1 MPLEEI
7 IQYSLRG
14 VGKSYL
20 FIGPGSSVTAKN
32 HLYTMGIAWAESGP
46 HGNDFNEDRNI
57 AGPSTPAMGL
67 PRRRTKARKP
77 FISAD
82 YKPVTYDGIFR
93 VVIITS
99 GSVASVKLPLIVG
112 ELSKVCM
119 HHLRAAQRLT
129 D

>member
-1 MPLEEI
+1 
-7 IQYSLRG
+7 
-14 VGKSYL
+14 
-20 FIGPGSSVTAKN
+20 
-32 HLYTMGIAWAESGP
+32 MGNAWAENGQ
-46 HGNDFNEDRNI
+46 HGSSNDSASSI
-57 AGPSTPAMGL
+57 AGPSKPATME

-82 YKPVTYDGIFR
+82 YKPVEYDGIFR
-93 VVIITS
+93 VVVITS

-119 HHLRAAQRLT
+119 HLGHLGREA

>member
-1 MPLEEI
+1 
-7 IQYSLRG
+7 
-14 VGKSYL
+14 
-20 FIGPGSSVTAKN
+20 
-32 HLYTMGIAWAESGP
+32 MGIAWAENGQ
-46 HGNDFNEDRNI
+46 HGSSDSNTSNI
-57 AGPSTPAMGL
+57 AGPSKPAIME

-77 FISAD
+77 FVSAD
-82 YKPVTYDGIFR
+82 YKPVEYDGIFR

-119 HHLRAAQRLT
+119 HLSIRGLEA

>member
-1 MPLEEI
+1 
-7 IQYSLRG
+7 
-14 VGKSYL
+14 
-20 FIGPGSSVTAKN
+20 
-32 HLYTMGIAWAESGP
+32 MGIAWAENGQY
-46 HGNDFNEDRNI
+46 HGSDGTASDI
-57 AGPSTPAMGL
+57 AGPSKPAMNV

-82 YKPVTYDGIFR
+82 YKPVEYDGIFR
-93 VVIITS
+93 VVVITS

-119 HHLRAAQRLT
+119 HLCQLGLEA

>member
-1 MPLEEI
+1 MNRL
-7 IQYSLRG
+7 
-14 VGKSYL
+14 
-20 FIGPGSSVTAKN
+20 VTAK
-32 HLYTMGIAWAESGP
+32 HHMQRTMGIAWAENGQHSSSNDSSG
-46 HGNDFNEDRNI
+46 NI
-57 AGPSTPAMGL
+57 AGPSKPAMDV

-82 YKPVTYDGIFR
+82 YKPVEYDGIFR
-93 VVIITS
+93 VVVITS

-119 HHLRAAQRLT
+119 HLCHLGQEA